1 MAMFF
6 VVFVLCL
13 DFLCDFVIVIG
24 PQRSPRMHVS
34 TLFKCSYFYMSKIG
48 NATNHTA
55 AKSMMTRTELIWTRR
70 WHGNRI
76 HLQPKQEEELQQEA

>member
-34 TLFKCSYFYMSKIG
+34 TLFKCSYMS
-48 NATNHTA
+48 NDNYTV